1 MKRFVTAALQIPLSL
16 ALMFG
21 TLSWPAQAA
30 PEATGAVAEIKPGM
44 TAAATAATA
53 LDPAIKNMLLALGSA
68 MLANF
73 AASAS
78 SGSLDKFDPA
88 PMLESALKSALN
100 SRELNR
106 ALDRLV
112 DQSVSAGDAAGASNP
127 ALSPEM
133 RALVKAALQGA
144 VTMARAEIAR
154 EFAPAPATPTPTPGA
169 ASGGFGSGSFTA
181 P

>member
-16 ALMFG
+16 ALIFG

-30 PEATGAVAEIKPGM
+30 PEATGAVADTKPGM

-78 SGSLDKFDPA
+78 SGSLDQFDPA
-88 PMLESALKSALN
+88 PILESALKSALN

-112 DQSVSAGDAAGASNP
+112 DQSVSAGDAAGAPNS
-127 ALSPEM
+127 ALPPEM

-144 VTMARAEIAR
+144 VTVARAEIAR
-154 EFAPAPATPTPTPGA
+154 EFAPAPATPTPGA
-169 ASGGFGSGSFTA
+169 ASAGVGSGSFTA

>member
-16 ALMFG
+16 ALIFG

-30 PEATGAVAEIKPGM
+30 PEATGTAADTKPGM

-88 PMLESALKSALN
+88 PILESALKNALN
-100 SRELNR
+100 SRELNG

-112 DQSVSAGDAAGASNP
+112 DQSVSAGDAAGAPNS
-127 ALSPEM
+127 ALPPEM

-144 VTMARAEIAR
+144 VTVARAEIAR
-154 EFAPAPATPTPTPGA
+154 EFAPAPATPTPGA
-169 ASGGFGSGSFTA
+169 ASAGVGSGSFTA

>member
-16 ALMFG
+16 ALIFG

-30 PEATGAVAEIKPGM
+30 PEATGAVAETKPGM
-44 TAAATAATA
+44 TAAATATTA
-53 LDPAIKNMLLALGSA
+53 FDPAIKKMLLALGSA

-112 DQSVSAGDAAGASNP
+112 DQSVSAGDAAGAPNP
-127 ALSPEM
+127 ALPPEM

-154 EFAPAPATPTPTPGA
+154 EFAPVPATPTPGA
-169 ASGGFGSGSFTA
+169 AGGGFGSGSFTA

>member
-16 ALMFG
+16 VLIFG
-21 TLSWPAQAA
+21 TLSWPVQAA
-30 PEATGAVAEIKPGM
+30 PDSTGAGSDTKPGL
-44 TAAATAATA
+44 TAAASATTA
-53 LDPAIKNMLLALGSA
+53 LDPAIQKMLLALGSA

-73 AASAS
+73 VASAS

-100 SRELNR
+100 SRELNA

-112 DQSVSAGDAAGASNP
+112 DQSVSAGEAGGAPGS
-127 ALSPEM
+127 ALPPEM
-133 RALVKAALQGA
+133 RALVKAALKGA
-144 VTMARAEIAR
+144 VTMARTEIAR
-154 EFAPAPATPTPTPGA
+154 EFAPAPAAPAPGP
-169 ASGGFGSGSFTA
+169 ASGGSGSGSFAA